1 MMTIGTVE
9 IDTTVARATNGT
21 AMASFVGAGVGA
33 FAMGA
38 IVLLNESGLFAA
50 PTLYAPAG
58 GVTGRTTIATIVW
71 LISWR
76 VLHYRWRTREIAPAR
91 VYAVTLILV
100 ALGVLGT
107 FPPVWGL
114 L

>member
-1 MMTIGTVE
+1 MTIDTPD
-9 IDTTVARATNGT
+9 IDTAVSRASNGT
-21 AMASFVGAGVGA
+21 AMACLLGAGVGA

-38 IVLLNESGLFAA
+38 IVLLNETGLFAA

-58 GVTGRTTIATIVW
+58 GVTGRTTLATIVW
-71 LISWR
+71 LVSWG
-76 VLHYRWRTREIAPAR
+76 VLHHWWKARGVLPAR

>member
-1 MMTIGTVE
+1 MMAIGTGE
-9 IDTTVARATNGT
+9 IDTAPSRAVNGT
-21 AMASFVGAGVGA
+21 AVASFLAAGVGA

-38 IVLLNESGLFAA
+38 IVLLNEAGLFAA
-50 PTLYAPAG
+50 PSLYAPAG
-58 GVTGRTTIATIVW
+58 AVSGRTTIATIVW
-71 LISWR
+71 LVSWG
-76 VLHYRWRTREIAPAR
+76 VLHYRWKAREIAPAR
-91 VYAVTLILV
+91 VYPVTLILM

>member
-1 MMTIGTVE
+1 MTIGTVE
-9 IDTTVARATNGT
+9 IHTAASGAVNGT
-21 AMASFVGAGVGA
+21 AMASFLGAGVGA
-33 FAMGA
+33 FSMGA
-38 IVLLNESGLFAA
+38 IVLLNEAGLFAA
-50 PTLYAPAG
+50 PALYGPAG

-71 LISWR
+71 LVSWA
-76 VLHYRWRTREIAPAR
+76 VLHYRWKAREIAPAG

-100 ALGVLGT
+100 ALGILGT